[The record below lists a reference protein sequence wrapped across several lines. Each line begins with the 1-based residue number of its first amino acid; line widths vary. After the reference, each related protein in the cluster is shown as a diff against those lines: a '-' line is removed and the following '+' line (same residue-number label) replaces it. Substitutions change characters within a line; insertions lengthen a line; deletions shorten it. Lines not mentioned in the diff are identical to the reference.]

1 MYEVGQVLYTILE
14 DKKIVIPVR
23 VVEQVITKTITG
35 KNIDYKFQLPNTKE
49 QKVSQEKFSNL
60 YNSLDEAEAYLLNNA
75 KGAIEKM
82 MFDAISLEE
91 KFFEV
96 KKEVIENNNVDVT
109 CKEDNNSVKIDLGDG
124 QMANIDM
131 TQIGKINSNIQEV
144 QKKTWAKF

>member
-23 VVEQVITKTITG
+23 VVEQVITKTISG

-144 QKKTWAKF
+144 QKKT

>member
-23 VVEQVITKTITG
+23 VVEQVITKTISG
-35 KNIDYKFQLPNTKE
+35 ENIDYKFQLPNTKE
-49 QKVSQEKFSNL
+49 QKVNQDKFLNL
-60 YNSLDEAEAYLLNNA
+60 YNSLNEAEEYLLNNA

-82 MFDAISLEE
+82 MFNAMSLEE

-96 KKEVIENNNVDVT
+96 KKEVIENNNNNVT

-131 TQIGKINSNIQEV
+131 SQIDKLNSNIQEA
-144 QKKTWAKF
+144 QKKT

>member
-144 QKKTWAKF
+144 QKKT